1 MDSFFASA
9 EVRRNPS
16 LAGKPVLAPQRGA
29 CGDNAPGTGSFNPDE
44 AGARVPTTGVRLKD
58 R

>member
-1 MDSFFASA
+1 V
-9 EVRRNPS
+9 EVGFLSPRSGSRFWHNIES
-16 LAGKPVLAPQRGA
+16 RVETMHR
-29 CGDNAPGTGSFNPDE
+29 GTGSFNPDE